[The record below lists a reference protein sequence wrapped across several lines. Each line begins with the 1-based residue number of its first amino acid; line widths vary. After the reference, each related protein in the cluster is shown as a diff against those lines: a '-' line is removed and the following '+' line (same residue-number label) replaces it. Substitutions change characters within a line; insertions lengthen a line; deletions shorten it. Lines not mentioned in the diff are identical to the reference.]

1 MYFFIYW
8 FVLFTVYL
16 LVISLLLLFV
26 IINLLLLIYS
36 FRIRERVGKKIIII
50 CNVYLDDV

>member
-36 FRIRERVGKKIIII
+36 FRIRERVGKKIII
-50 CNVYLDDV
+50 CNVYI